1 MRVMVIFDLP
11 VVTKMERK
19 LATSFRKFLLDD
31 GFEMLQY
38 SVYTRLCPDRDNA
51 YMHLDRIKKVAPRNG
66 SIRMLMLTEHQ
77 FADMYIVVG
86 EKNIQEVKNTPHTTS
101 IFLKISIKRNY
112 PNNRGNFVSK
122 TVQYYT
128 MIQIVRGL

>member
-1 MRVMVIFDLP
+1 MSSYRFMRAMVIFDLP
-11 VVTKMERK
+11 VVTKKERK

-51 YMHLDRIKKVAPRNG
+51 YTHLDRIKKAAPNNG

-77 FADMYIVVG
+77 FSDMYVVAG
-86 EKNIQEVKNTPHTTS
+86 EKNAQETKNTAKQLA
-101 IFLKISIKRNY
+101 F
-112 PNNRGNFVSK
+112 F
-122 TVQYYT
+122 
-128 MIQIVRGL
+128 

>member
-1 MRVMVIFDLP
+1 MRAMVIFDLP
-11 VVTKMERK
+11 VVTKKERK

-77 FADMYIVVG
+77 FTDMCIVAG
-86 EKNIQEVKNTPHTTS
+86 EKNAQEIKNTPRQLA
-101 IFLKISIKRNY
+101 F
-112 PNNRGNFVSK
+112 F
-122 TVQYYT
+122 
-128 MIQIVRGL
+128 

>member
-1 MRVMVIFDLP
+1 MRVMIIFDLP
-11 VVTKMERK
+11 VVTKKERK

-51 YMHLDRIKKVAPRNG
+51 YTHLDRIKKVAPNNG

-77 FADMYIVVG
+77 FTGMHVVAG
-86 EKNIQEVKNTPHTTS
+86 EKNAQETKNTQSNWH
-101 IFLKISIKRNY
+101 F
-112 PNNRGNFVSK
+112 SK
-122 TVQYYT
+122 NKH
-128 MIQIVRGL
+128 L

>member
-38 SVYTRLCPDRDNA
+38 SVYTRLCPDR
-51 YMHLDRIKKVAPRNG
+51 
-66 SIRMLMLTEHQ
+66 MLTEHQ

-86 EKNIQEVKNTPHTTS
+86 EKNIQEVKNTPTQLA
-101 IFLKISIKRNY
+101 F
-112 PNNRGNFVSK
+112 F
-122 TVQYYT
+122 
-128 MIQIVRGL
+128 

>member
-1 MRVMVIFDLP
+1 MIPYRFMRAMIIFDLP
-11 VVTKMERK
+11 VVTKKERK

-51 YMHLDRIKKVAPRNG
+51 YTHLDRVKKVAPGNG

-77 FADMYIVVG
+77 FADMYVLAG
-86 EKNIQEVKNTPHTTS
+86 EKSVQETKNTPKQLV
-101 IFLKISIKRNY
+101 F
-112 PNNRGNFVSK
+112 F
-122 TVQYYT
+122 
-128 MIQIVRGL
+128 